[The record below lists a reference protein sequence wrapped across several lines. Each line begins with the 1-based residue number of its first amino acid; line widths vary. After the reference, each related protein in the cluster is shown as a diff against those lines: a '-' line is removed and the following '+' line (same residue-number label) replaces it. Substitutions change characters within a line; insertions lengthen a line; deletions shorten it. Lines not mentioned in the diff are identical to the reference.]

1 MSLEALRAQLDDVD
15 AQLIE
20 TLARR
25 AAVVEEIWRWKQSHA
40 VPRLDERRE
49 AQVRARLL
57 AQAEALGLQR
67 DAVSAILERVIGVA
81 LR

>member
-1 MSLEALRAQLDDVD
+1 M
-15 AQLIE
+15 
-20 TLARR
+20 
-25 AAVVEEIWRWKQSHA
+25 
-40 VPRLDERRE
+40 PRLDERRE